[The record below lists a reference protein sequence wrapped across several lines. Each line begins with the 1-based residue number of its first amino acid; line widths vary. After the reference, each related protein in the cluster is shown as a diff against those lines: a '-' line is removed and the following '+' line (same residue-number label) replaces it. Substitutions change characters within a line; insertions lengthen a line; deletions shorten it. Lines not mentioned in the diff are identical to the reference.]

1 MTKAI
6 QQTVF
11 LKASPSE
18 LFDSFL
24 DSRRHSAITGAPA
37 KINRRIGGS
46 FTAFGGQL
54 RGRTLLILPKRMIVQ
69 AWRSRHWKA
78 KDPDSILVLS
88 FDKAPGGG
96 RIDLTH
102 ANVPQHDH
110 RGVTEGWPLY
120 YWKPWKDYLA
130 RG

>member
-1 MTKAI
+1 MTRAI

-18 LFDSFL
+18 LFDTFL
-24 DSRRHSAITGAPA
+24 DSRRHAAVTGAPA
-37 KINRRIGGS
+37 KITRRVGGT
-46 FTAFGGQL
+46 FTAFGGEL
-54 RGRTLLILPKRMIVQ
+54 LGRTLLIRPKRMIVQ
-69 AWRSRHWKA
+69 AWRARHWKA
-78 KDPDSILVLS
+78 TDPDSILVLR

-96 RIDLTH
+96 RIDLVH

-110 RGVTEGWPLY
+110 KGVTQGWPLY

>member
-1 MTKAI
+1 MSKAI

-46 FTAFGGQL
+46 FTAFGGEL
-54 RGRTLLILPKRMIVQ
+54 RGRTLLILPKRMVVQ

-78 KDPDSILVLS
+78 SDADSILVLS

-96 RIDLTH
+96 RIDLVH
-102 ANVPQHDH
+102 VNVPQHDH

-120 YWKPWKDYLA
+120 YWRPWKDYLA